1 MEIVT
6 TSRSHG
12 QLKTP
17 CGVDW
22 SIMVAA
28 VYYETKNICL
38 MKFAFVM
45 FLLLNKRVPTLGSAI
60 EISTL
65 GWGAIDLGTKSTI
78 LGELYAKI

>member
-1 MEIVT
+1 MFIRALCYTSHVILVVRCYSAPMEIVT

-38 MKFAFVM
+38 MKFTFVM
-45 FLLLNKRVPTLGSAI
+45 FLLLNKRVPTSIYL
-60 EISTL
+60 
-65 GWGAIDLGTKSTI
+65 
-78 LGELYAKI
+78 